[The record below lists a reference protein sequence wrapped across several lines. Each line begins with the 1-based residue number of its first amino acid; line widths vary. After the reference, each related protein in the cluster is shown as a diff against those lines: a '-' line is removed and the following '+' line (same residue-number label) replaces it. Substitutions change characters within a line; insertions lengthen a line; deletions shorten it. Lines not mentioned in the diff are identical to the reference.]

1 MSQQL
6 QQGEGWRLGWNPD
19 ATDFRAL
26 VGANDW
32 AVELTGPEFD
42 DFSRLLSELLETLAQ
57 MQSEL
62 MDSEAIACEATS
74 DLLWIQVQGYPQKF
88 RLSFMLHHGRRAE
101 GSWDEATTAAL
112 VAALETIQHLSD
124 F

>member
-1 MSQQL
+1 MPQQL

-19 ATDFRAL
+19 ANDFRAL

-74 DLLWIQVQGYPQKF
+74 DLLWIQVHGYPPKF
-88 RLSFMLHHGRRAE
+88 QLSFMLHHGRRAE
-101 GSWDEATTAAL
+101 GSWDEAATAAF
-112 VAALETIQHLSD
+112 VTALQTIQHLSD
-124 F
+124 S

>member
-1 MSQQL
+1 MAQQL
-6 QQGEGWRLGWNPD
+6 QQGDGWRLGWNPD
-19 ATDFRAL
+19 VADFCAL

-32 AVELTGPEFD
+32 AVELTGPEFG
-42 DFSRLLSELLETLAQ
+42 DFCRLLAELLETLAQ

-74 DLLWIQVQGYPQKF
+74 DLLWIQVQGYPQSY

-101 GSWDEATTAAL
+101 GSWDETATAAF
-112 VAALETIQHLSD
+112 VAALQTIQHWSE
-124 F
+124 